1 MFAREKDIA
10 CIMLRGAE
18 VEGSPNTFS
27 KGTDHQALLLN
38 QEAGK
43 DTTTYYTEL
52 YQLVYLIFRLHKP
65 FVAYFNGDIG
75 GNAAALGV
83 NSTFRIATE
92 DSVFYLPQTGASL
105 YLLHSFKLLFL
116 SFLSLSHPFFLALIL
131 LTSLPTF
138 VESKELT
145 YRRLQ
150 PPAPP
155 LSS

>member
-1 MFAREKDIA
+1 LLFALLLAYFSIVLNLCEKSFLQMFAREKDIA

-27 KGTDHQALLLN
+27 KGTDHQALLFN

-92 DSVFYLPQTGASL
+92 DSVFYLPQTGA
-105 YLLHSFKLLFL
+105 
-116 SFLSLSHPFFLALIL
+116 FF
-131 LTSLPTF
+131 TF
-138 VESKELT
+138 TFSI
-145 YRRLQ
+145 
-150 PPAPP
+150 
-155 LSS
+155 